1 MDGDRDASLESVKRG
16 RMDIRLIPWDPD
28 SADHVERMKQQRVA
42 CGWKVEN
49 VEGWRSLQRDGHVE
63 LHWIVLD
70 PSHPET
76 SSRLK
81 IHTDYFP
88 TQATVLQDTCKQI
101 FSRPHKPDPNLSS
114 FLPIG
119 HISLDGVT
127 PDAELETD
135 PSQGVYSLMNFYI
148 SAPLQSFG
156 LGGAALD
163 TCERIA
169 REDFNATAITLVT
182 IANEEVTADSP
193 RRIALNKP
201 VPKVT
206 NQDWYERRGYSVY
219 FRKKAAWFD
228 TDSTGKTWGTT
239 GVFMRKNLV

>member
-1 MDGDRDASLESVKRG
+1 MDGHRDGSLESVKRS
-16 RMDIRLIPWDPD
+16 RVSIYLIPWDPD
-28 SADHVERMKQQRVA
+28 SADHVERMKQQRIA
-42 CGWKVEN
+42 CGWKIES
-49 VEGWRSLQRDGHVE
+49 VEGWRSLQRDGHVG

-81 IHTDYFP
+81 MHTDCFP
-88 TQATVLQDTCKQI
+88 TQAAVLQDTCKQI
-101 FSRPHKPDPNLSS
+101 FSRPHKPNPKLSS
-114 FLPIG
+114 FLPVG

-148 SAPLQSFG
+148 SGPLQSSG
-156 LGGAALD
+156 LGGAAMD

-169 REDFNATAITLVT
+169 REDFNATAITLETV
-182 IANEEVTADSP
+182 ANEEVAADSP
-193 RRIALNKP
+193 RRIALGRP

-219 FRKKAAWFD
+219 SRKKDAWFD
-228 TDSTGKTWGTT
+228 TDSTGKSWGTT
-239 GVFMRKNLV
+239 AVFMRKNLV